1 MVVMTNEEKKIAYEL
16 MLAQAKVLFTNED
29 NALANFA
36 NASALLNTTF
46 PNSVFT
52 GFYLMDNIKNEL
64 ILGPFQGNVSCV
76 RIALGKGVCGQSAA
90 ENRTLI
96 VQDVTKHA
104 NYIACDSAARSEIVV
119 PMEKGGKLVGV
130 LDLDSHQV
138 EDYNQVDQD
147 YLEAFVKI
155 LLEKTDFTFGM
166 FEVTNVPSPIP
177 KIP

>member
-1 MVVMTNEEKKIAYEL
+1 MTNEEKKLAYEL
-16 MLAQAKVLFTNED
+16 MLAQAKVLFANEN

-36 NASALLNTTF
+36 NASALLNTTL

-96 VQDVTKHA
+96 VQDVTKYA

-138 EDYNQVDQD
+138 EDYYQVDQD
-147 YLEAFVKI
+147 YLETFVKI

-166 FEVTNVPSPIP
+166 FEVN
-177 KIP
+177 

>member
-1 MVVMTNEEKKIAYEL
+1 MTNEEKKSAYEL
-16 MLAQAKVLFTNED
+16 MLAQAKVLFANEN
-29 NALANFA
+29 NALANFS
-36 NASALLNTTF
+36 NASALLNTTL

-52 GFYLMDNIKNEL
+52 GFYLMDNVKNEL

-96 VQDVTKHA
+96 VEDVTKHA

-119 PMEKGGKLVGV
+119 PMVKDGKLVGV
-130 LDLDSHQV
+130 LDLDSH
-138 EDYNQVDQD
+138 QVDQD

-155 LLEKTDFTFGM
+155 LLEKTELTFGM
-166 FEVTNVPSPIP
+166 FEVN
-177 KIP
+177 

>member
-1 MVVMTNEEKKIAYEL
+1 MTKEEKKSAYEI
-16 MLAQAKVLFTNED
+16 MLAQAKALFANED
-29 NALANFA
+29 NALANLS
-36 NASALLNTTF
+36 NASALLNTTLS
-46 PNSVFT
+46 NSVFT
-52 GFYLMDNIKNEL
+52 GFYLMDNVNNEL

-76 RIALGKGVCGQSAA
+76 RIPLGKGVCGQSAA

-104 NYIACDSAARSEIVV
+104 NYIACDSAAQSEIVV
-119 PMEKGGKLVGV
+119 PMVKDGTLVGV

-166 FEVTNVPSPIP
+166 FEVN
-177 KIP
+177 

>member
-1 MVVMTNEEKKIAYEL
+1 MTNEEKKIAYEL
-16 MLAQAKVLFTNED
+16 MLAQANVLFANED

-36 NASALLNTTF
+36 NASALLNTTL

-138 EDYNQVDQD
+138 EDYNRWIKIIWKHLSKY
-147 YLEAFVKI
+147 YLRKLI
-155 LLEKTDFTFGM
+155 LHLECLR
-166 FEVTNVPSPIP
+166 
-177 KIP
+177 

>member
-1 MVVMTNEEKKIAYEL
+1 MVVMTNEEKKSAYEI
-16 MLAQAKVLFTNED
+16 MLAQAKALFANED
-29 NALANFA
+29 NALANFS
-36 NASALLNTTF
+36 NASALLNTTL

-52 GFYLMDNIKNEL
+52 GFYLMDNINNEL

-96 VQDVTKHA
+96 VEDVTKHA

-119 PMEKGGKLVGV
+119 PMVKDGKLVGV

-138 EDYNQVDQD
+138 GDYNQVDQD

-155 LLEKTDFTFGM
+155 LLEKTELTFGM
-166 FEVTNVPSPIP
+166 FEVN
-177 KIP
+177 

>member
-1 MVVMTNEEKKIAYEL
+1 MTNEEKKIAYEL
-16 MLAQAKVLFTNED
+16 MLAQAKVLFANED

-36 NASALLNTTF
+36 NASALLNTTL

-64 ILGPFQGNVSCV
+64 
-76 RIALGKGVCGQSAA
+76 IALGKGVCGQSAA

-166 FEVTNVPSPIP
+166 FEVN
-177 KIP
+177 

>member
-1 MVVMTNEEKKIAYEL
+1 MVVMTNEEKKI
-16 MLAQAKVLFTNED
+16 
-29 NALANFA
+29 ANFA
-36 NASALLNTTF
+36 NASALLNTTL

-166 FEVTNVPSPIP
+166 FEVN
-177 KIP
+177 

>member
-1 MVVMTNEEKKIAYEL
+1 MTNEEKKIAYEL
-16 MLAQAKVLFTNED
+16 MLAQANVLFANED

-36 NASALLNTTF
+36 NASALLNTTL

-52 GFYLMDNIKNEL
+52 GFYLMEL

-166 FEVTNVPSPIP
+166 FEVN
-177 KIP
+177 

>member
-1 MVVMTNEEKKIAYEL
+1 MFV
-16 MLAQAKVLFTNED
+16 
-29 NALANFA
+29 AN
-36 NASALLNTTF
+36 LL
-46 PNSVFT
+46 
-52 GFYLMDNIKNEL
+52 
-64 ILGPFQGNVSCV
+64 Q
-76 RIALGKGVCGQSAA
+76 
-90 ENRTLI
+90 NRTLI

-166 FEVTNVPSPIP
+166 FEVN
-177 KIP
+177 

>member
-1 MVVMTNEEKKIAYEL
+1 MTKEEKKSAYEI
-16 MLAQAKVLFTNED
+16 MLAQAKALFANED
-29 NALANFA
+29 NALANLS
-36 NASALLNTTF
+36 NASALLNTTLS
-46 PNSVFT
+46 NSVFT
-52 GFYLMDNIKNEL
+52 GFYLMDNVNNEL

-76 RIALGKGVCGQSAA
+76 RIPLGKGVCGQSAA

-166 FEVTNVPSPIP
+166 FEVN
-177 KIP
+177 